1 MKCLDWRTPVSL
13 TETVKKDMV
22 ASMKAH
28 DPERTSTL
36 RMVMTALKNKEI
48 EKRTALS
55 EAEELQTLTTMVKQ
69 RHESIEQFTKGN
81 RPLLAEKEAAE
92 IVVIEA
98 YMPRVADEAQIRET
112 VAAVMEELSAAGSK
126 PGPREMGAVIKAVQ
140 AKIQAGGLRAEG
152 RQVSE
157 IVKAELAK

>member
-1 MKCLDWRTPVSL
+1 LFGLENALSL
-13 TETVKKDMV
+13 AETVKKDMV
-22 ASMKAH
+22 ASMKAR
-28 DPERTSTL
+28 DAERTSTL

-48 EKRTALS
+48 EKRGELS

-69 RHESIEQFTKGN
+69 RHESIEAFTRGD

-92 IVVIEA
+92 IKVIEA
-98 YMPRVADEAQIRET
+98 YMPKVAGEEQIREN
-112 VAAVMEELSAAGSK
+112 VAAVIAELTASGSR
-126 PGPREMGAVIKAVQ
+126 PGPREMGSVMKAVQ
-140 AKIQAGGLRAEG
+140 AKIQSTGLRADG

>member
-1 MKCLDWRTPVSL
+1 MSL
-13 TETVKKDMV
+13 AEKVTKDMV

-36 RMVMTALKNKEI
+36 RMMMTALKNKQI
-48 EKRTALS
+48 DKRSDLS
-55 EAEELQTLTTMVKQ
+55 EGEELQALTTMVKQ

-98 YMPRVADEAQIRET
+98 YMPKVVGEAEIREN
-112 VAAVMEELSAAGSK
+112 VAAVIAELTVIGPK
-126 PGPREMGAVIKAVQ
+126 PGPRDMGTVIKAVQ
-140 AKIQAGGLRAEG
+140 AKVQAAGLRADG

>member
-1 MKCLDWRTPVSL
+1 MFGLENALSL
-13 TETVKKDMV
+13 AETVKKDMV
-22 ASMKAH
+22 ASMKAR
-28 DPERTSTL
+28 DAERTSTL

-48 EKRTALS
+48 EKRGELS

-69 RHESIEQFTKGN
+69 RHESIEAFTRGD

-92 IVVIEA
+92 IKVIEA
-98 YMPRVADEAQIRET
+98 YMPKVAGEEQIREN
-112 VAAVMEELSAAGSK
+112 VAAVIAELTASGSR
-126 PGPREMGAVIKAVQ
+126 PGPREMGSVMKAVQ
-140 AKIQAGGLRAEG
+140 AKIQSTGLRADG